1 MLYEE
6 ILTRILCKKWVY
18 SKNKYKTV
26 LSKELLLLVYANK
39 KKMLFS
45 DKSTQKLNIIVYI
58 IIVPVLVFPVLEVSV
73 SYVLLSERMEHNC
86 HQSLICF
93 LLCHHVCISKIL
105 LYST

>member
-1 MLYEE
+1 VFGWVPTGGNPVLHYSISILTVMLYEE

-45 DKSTQKLNIIVYI
+45 DKSTQKLNIIN
-58 IIVPVLVFPVLEVSV
+58 L
-73 SYVLLSERMEHNC
+73 HNYSTC
-86 HQSLICF
+86 PSLPSFRSFCF
-93 LLCHHVCISKIL
+93 LRSFIGT
-105 LYST
+105 YGT